1 MVKGPPPFSTSEKS
15 LPAEI
20 PPPPIFV
27 GLAKRPPPPC
37 SVKLHLSH
45 KKVSAMSN
53 SDVNITSSFQR
64 NFYFIDAY
72 LYDAI
77 LRKCG
82 GFSPGVGRGMLFD
95 DGGGRRYAIEQH
107 TYIVIQN
114 YIKDVIYL
122 HYTFCV

>member
-72 LYDAI
+72 FYGAMWGI
-77 LRKCG
+77 FARG
-82 GFSPGVGRGMLFD
+82 GGGGLFD
-95 DGGGRRYAIEQH
+95 DGAGGSAMS
-107 TYIVIQN
+107 
-114 YIKDVIYL
+114 
-122 HYTFCV
+122 